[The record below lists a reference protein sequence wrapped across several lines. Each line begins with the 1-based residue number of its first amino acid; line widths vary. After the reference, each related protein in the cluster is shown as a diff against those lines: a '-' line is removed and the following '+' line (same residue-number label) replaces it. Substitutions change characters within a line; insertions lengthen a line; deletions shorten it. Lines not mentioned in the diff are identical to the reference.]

1 MSVWSACEEYRHRQV
16 NLQPSKLQSTE
27 TSTNEAM
34 DVGRTDSLSDESA
47 SSTSG
52 LMTRKPFDMSS
63 AETSLTSFSFP
74 YIPSLNE
81 GSRAFEAFVRPSP
94 IVVAGIPKAYGFDMR
109 SCSFSLSMIPLEE
122 VPAENSPT
130 EIFLPE
136 YFFQDCEPEISV
148 SSGRWIM
155 YRPGQVLLWW
165 HSGLEEQKLTVSSGY
180 RKEGVVGIAND
191 DVEGWYYW
199 YGKCQIM

>member
-1 MSVWSACEEYRHRQV
+1 MHRHRQFS
-16 NLQPSKLQSTE
+16 LQSSMIQSTE
-27 TSTNEAM
+27 ASTSKPM
-34 DVGRTDSLSDESA
+34 DVGASDSSSDESA
-47 SSTSG
+47 NSTCG
-52 LMTRKPFDMSS
+52 LVTRKPFGWSS
-63 AETSLTSFSFP
+63 AETLLTSFSFP

-109 SCSFSLSMIPLEE
+109 SCSFSLSMVPFEE
-122 VPAENSPT
+122 APAENSPT

-155 YRPGQVLLWW
+155 FRPGQVLRWW
-165 HSGLEEQKLTVSSGY
+165 HSGIEEQKLTVSSAY
-180 RKEGVVGIAND
+180 RKEGVVGIVND

>member
-1 MSVWSACEEYRHRQV
+1 MWSASDVYRHPQIS
-16 NLQPSKLQSTE
+16 LQPSKIQSTE
-27 TSTNEAM
+27 GATNERLDMSASN
-34 DVGRTDSLSDESA
+34 SLSDESA
-47 SSTSG
+47 NSTCG
-52 LMTRKPFDMSS
+52 LMTRKPFDWSS
-63 AETSLTSFSFP
+63 AEASLTSFCFP

-109 SCSFSLSMIPLEE
+109 TCSFSLSMVPLE
-122 VPAENSPT
+122 VAPAENSPT

-155 YRPGQVLLWW
+155 YRPGQILRWW
-165 HSGLEEQKLTVSSGY
+165 HSGKEEQKLTVSSAY
-180 RKEGVVGIAND
+180 RKQGVVGIVND
-191 DVEGWYYW
+191 DVEGWYYG

>member
-1 MSVWSACEEYRHRQV
+1 MWSSSDVYRHPQITF
-16 NLQPSKLQSTE
+16 QPLKIQSTE
-27 TSTNEAM
+27 GSTNEQDMGA
-34 DVGRTDSLSDESA
+34 TNSLSDKSA
-47 SSTSG
+47 NSTCG
-52 LMTRKPFDMSS
+52 LMTRKPIDWSS
-63 AETSLTSFSFP
+63 AEPLLTSSCFP

-94 IVVAGIPKAYGFDMR
+94 VVVAGIPKAYGFDMKT
-109 SCSFSLSMIPLEE
+109 CSFSLTMLPFE
-122 VPAENSPT
+122 VAPAENSPT

-155 YRPGQVLLWW
+155 YRPGQILRWW
-165 HSGLEEQKLTVSSGY
+165 HSGKEEQKLTVSSAY
-180 RKEGVVGIAND
+180 RKQGVVGIVND

-199 YGKCQIM
+199 YGKCQMM